1 MKPDLSTITTG
12 LTDTLESAIKKQFR
26 QVFDSKDAIIAA
38 VTLPKFKLRWV
49 ESQETKDR
57 YKQMFFDEM
66 RLLDDDIATIVEE
79 QNVEAKDSY
88 EFDTNDDDDHSASGI
103 ESEAMEYFSNAKKL
117 ECLQKY

>member
-1 MKPDLSTITTG
+1 MKPDLSTMTTG
-12 LTDTLESAIKKQFR
+12 LADTVESAIKKRFR

-57 YKQMFFDEM
+57 YKQMLFDEM

-79 QNVEAKDSY
+79 QNVEAKDKGKKTDFY
-88 EFDTNDDDDHSASGI
+88 EFDTDDDDHHSATGTV
-103 ESEAMEYFSNAKKL
+103 
-117 ECLQKY
+117 

>member
-12 LTDTLESAIKKQFR
+12 LTDTLESAIKKRFR
-26 QVFDSKDAIIAA
+26 QVFDTKDAIIAA

-66 RLLDDDIATIVEE
+66 CLLDDDIATIVEE

-88 EFDTNDDDDHSASGI
+88 EFHTNDDDDHSASGI